1 MEDEHA
7 YPPSRSARKRA
18 AQATEDLARGILDLS
33 AGALTELPLDR
44 KVRSEIE
51 LARRVRSHGAR
62 KRQIKHLASLLRS
75 HDEDRRLLQ
84 QAFEQ
89 ETTVRRRGVCDFHRL
104 EVLRENICDP
114 QTRDAALE
122 DAATELP
129 GLDRRE
135 AARLAAAWR
144 EQGDRGAYRALFR
157 CLRDAQERRGGA

>member
-1 MEDEHA
+1 MEDERA
-7 YPPSRSARKRA
+7 SAPSRSARKRA
-18 AQATEDLARGILDLS
+18 AQATEDLARSILDLS
-33 AGALTELPLDR
+33 AAALKDLPLGR
-44 KVRSEIE
+44 EVRSEID

-75 HDEDRRLLQ
+75 HDEERHLLQ

-89 ETTVRRRGVCDFHRL
+89 ETAVRRRGVCDFHRL

-114 QTRDAALE
+114 ATCEAALD

-129 GLDRRE
+129 GLDRSE

-144 EQGDRGAYRALFR
+144 EQGDKAAYRALFR
-157 CLRDAQERRGGA
+157 CLRDAQERRDGA